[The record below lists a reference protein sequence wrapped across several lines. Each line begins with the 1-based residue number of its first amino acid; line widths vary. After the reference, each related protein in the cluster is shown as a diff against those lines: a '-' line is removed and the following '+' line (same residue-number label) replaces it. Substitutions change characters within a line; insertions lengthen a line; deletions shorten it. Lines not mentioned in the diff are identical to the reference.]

1 MRRHA
6 LRARLVIVTTC
17 VHSGAFPTGHCTRQ
31 ASQHECE
38 GGCNDD
44 MASTV
49 KVRELVDG
57 LGAAGEDGDGGT
69 GFVR

>member
-1 MRRHA
+1 
-6 LRARLVIVTTC
+6 
-17 VHSGAFPTGHCTRQ
+17 
-31 ASQHECE
+31 
-38 GGCNDD
+38 